1 MTSRTIPGAAA
12 LLACLA
18 LLPISTLAQEEE
30 KAWVVT
36 MTEKPSQCL
45 SSVAIRQID
54 GREKIVSPQGFSLEP
69 GLHTMSGTA
78 KINTTYCRPIR
89 GYRAQSVEPLEAEFE
104 AGKVYY
110 VGYDHSSS
118 DRNEWALVIWKVEDR
133 NSDG

>member
-1 MTSRTIPGAAA
+1 MTPVTIRRLLVG
-12 LLACLA
+12 LLALA
-18 LLPISTLAQEEE
+18 LLPLGATASDED

-36 MTEKPSQCL
+36 MTEKPAQCL

-54 GREKIVSPQGFSLEP
+54 GREKIVSPQGFAIDP
-69 GLHTMSGTA
+69 GVHTMSGTA

-89 GYRAQSVEPLEAEFE
+89 GYRSQAVPPLEAEFE

-133 NSDG
+133 KG